1 MGLLTL
7 WGVEVKGVTVSAV
20 SRQSRKGKDLFYFSV
35 VGPVA
40 AMRSLDEKGKILKS
54 KGWRVGWGDGV
65 SIQGNERWGWGVR
78 RTPVRHVRVQPRQ

>member
-1 MGLLTL
+1 MALLSL
-7 WGVEVKGVTVSAV
+7 WGVEVKGVSVSAV

-40 AMRSLDEKGKILKS
+40 AMRSLDEKGRILKS

-65 SIQGNERWGWGVR
+65 SIQGNERGGWGVH
-78 RTPVRHVRVQPRQ
+78 RTPVRHVRVQPRK